1 VTSIEPRV
9 LDFIREPGGELEF
22 NQLALDVFA
31 HQYEHVAVYRRFCER
46 RGVSPGR
53 VDRWEDV
60 PALPADAFKHGLDTP
75 TGPYVFLSSGTT
87 AGPERRSRHAVE
99 SLAAYEASALSHFRT
114 MVLADEPGPL
124 ATLVLGPTVSSHPH
138 SSLGQMFTWCVEH
151 FASDTTLV
159 AFDTGGRANISAAVD
174 WLAERSLGSAPV
186 LILAVTSALTAVLEA
201 LRDRHGPCRL
211 PADSRI
217 VDTGGRKGIPHVL
230 SPKGVLK
237 AAWRWLHVPA
247 YLCVNEYGM
256 TEMFSQFYDDALES
270 RASGRLSPRAKVG
283 PPWARTRVVD
293 PAALEPVSSGTVG
306 LLRHFDLANW
316 ESVSA
321 IQTLDLG
328 CEVGIGF
335 ELRGRAA
342 GAESRG
348 CSALVTEIVDA
359 CMGSRS

>member
-1 VTSIEPRV
+1 VTNIESRV
-9 LDFIREPGGELEF
+9 LDFIRNPGGDAAF
-22 NQLALDVFA
+22 NELALAVFA
-31 HQYEHVAVYRRFCER
+31 HQYEHVPVYRRFCER
-46 RGVSPGR
+46 RGVAPGR
-53 VDRWEDV
+53 LARWGDV
-60 PALPADAFKHGLDTP
+60 PALPADAFKHGLDAAERPHT
-75 TGPYVFLSSGTT
+75 FLSSGTI
-87 AGPERRSRHAVE
+87 AGPQQRSRHAVE
-99 SLAAYEASALSHFRT
+99 SLAAYEASALTHFRA

-124 ATLVLGPTVSSHPH
+124 ATLVLGPTASSHPH
-138 SSLGQMFTWCVEH
+138 SSLGRMFSWCVDLCSSGDH
-151 FASDTTLV
+151 V
-159 AFDTGGRANISAAVD
+159 IAFDAEGRADVATAVE
-174 WLAERSLGSAPV
+174 WLGGKSRRTAPV
-186 LILAVTSALTAVLEA
+186 LILAVTSALTAVFEA

-217 VDTGGRKGIPHVL
+217 VDTGGRKGAAHAL
-230 SPKGVLK
+230 SPNGVLK

-283 PPWARTRVVD
+283 PPWVRTRIVD
-293 PAALEPVSSGTVG
+293 PATLEPITPGNVG

-321 IQTLDLG
+321 LQTLDLA

-342 GAESRG
+342 GAEARG
-348 CSALVTEIVDA
+348 CSALVTEIIAARADG
-359 CMGSRS
+359 GS

>member
-1 VTSIEPRV
+1 VTSIERRV
-9 LDFIREPGGELEF
+9 LDFIRDPGGEAEF
-22 NQLALDVFA
+22 NELALDVFA
-31 HQYEHVAVYRRFCER
+31 YQYGHVTVYRRFCER
-46 RGVSPGR
+46 RGVEPGR
-53 VDRWEDV
+53 VERWQDV
-60 PALPADAFKHGLDTP
+60 PALPADAFKHGLDAAER
-75 TGPYVFLSSGTT
+75 PYVFLSSGTT
-87 AGPERRSRHAVE
+87 AGPERRSRHAAE
-99 SLAAYEASALSHFRT
+99 SLSAYEASALSHFRT

-124 ATLVLGPTVSSHPH
+124 ATLVLGPTATSHPL
-138 SSLGQMFTWCVEH
+138 SSLGRMFTWCLEH
-151 FASDTTLV
+151 FASDRRLV
-159 AFDTGGRANISAAVD
+159 AFDGEGRANIATAAD
-174 WLAERSLGSAPV
+174 WLAERSAGTEPV

-201 LRDRHGPCRL
+201 LRDGHGPCRL

-217 VDTGGRKGIPHVL
+217 VDTGGRKGTAHVL

-283 PPWARTRVVD
+283 PPWVRTRVVD
-293 PAALEPVSSGTVG
+293 PATLEVAPRGAVG

-321 IQTLDLG
+321 LQTLDLAR
-328 CEVGIGF
+328 EVGIGF

-342 GAESRG
+342 GAEARG
-348 CSALVTEIVDA
+348 CSALVTEIVDGRA
-359 CMGSRS
+359 DGRA